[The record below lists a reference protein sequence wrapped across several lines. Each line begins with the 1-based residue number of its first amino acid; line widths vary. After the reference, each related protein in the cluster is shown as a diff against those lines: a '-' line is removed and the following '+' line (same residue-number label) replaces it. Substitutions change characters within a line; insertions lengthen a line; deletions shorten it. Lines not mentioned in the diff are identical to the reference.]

1 MSHTLNWWDQLWLKI
16 EFRRRNLTLGQKGER
31 VAKRFLQRRGLKIVA
46 HSMRNIYG
54 EIDLIAV
61 DKRTVVF
68 VEVKTRSSN
77 FAGEP
82 AEAVDANK
90 QRHMTTAALT
100 YLRRHRLLEHAARFD
115 VVTLVWADDQRFP
128 QVEHLENA
136 FSPVGDFQMFG

>member
-1 MSHTLNWWDQLWLKI
+1 MAKTLNWWDQFWLRF
-16 EFRRRNLTLGQKGER
+16 EFRRRSLTLGQKGER
-31 VAKRFLQRRGLKIVA
+31 VARRFLQRKGLKIVA

-61 DKRTVVF
+61 DKRTLVF

-82 AEAVDANK
+82 AEAVDDKK

-100 YLRRHRLLEHAARFD
+100 YLRKHRLLEHAARFD
-115 VVTLVWADDQRFP
+115 VVTLVWSDEQHFP
-128 QVEHLENA
+128 QVEHIENA
-136 FSPVGDFQMFG
+136 FGPVGDFQMFG

>member
-1 MSHTLNWWDQLWLKI
+1 MAKILNWWDQFWLRF
-16 EFRRRNLTLGQKGER
+16 EFRRRSLTLGQKGER
-31 VAKRFLQRRGLKIVA
+31 VARRFLQRKGLKIVA

-82 AEAVDANK
+82 AEAVDDKK

-100 YLRRHRLLEHAARFD
+100 YLRKHRLLEHAARFD
-115 VVTLVWADDQRFP
+115 VVTLVWSDEQHFP
-128 QVEHLENA
+128 QVEHIENA